1 MKKILV
7 YSTWLLLAVLMV
19 INVKFYVSSISL
31 SEEVNRFE
39 SEIKKLRTEN
49 TILET
54 KLYKV
59 DSLQYAYAKS
69 KELDFTK
76 KSNPLNFDTKVAYNH

>member
-1 MKKILV
+1 MIV
-7 YSTWLLLAVLMV
+7 N
-19 INVKFYVSSISL
+19 IKFYVSSISL
-31 SEEVNRFE
+31 SEKVNYYE
-39 SEIKKLRTEN
+39 TQIKKLRTEN

-76 KSNPLNFDTKVAYNH
+76 KSNPLNIDTKFAYNH